1 MFLILFRERHNFVVF
16 ILNSEYHCSCCLRVC
31 TDLLTQAQHH
41 VTRARKI
48 DEQER
53 QLREKQEQERE
64 LLRQRQ
70 QLEAEQKAKEKEQQL
85 QQLEEQRQQF
95 KLKTQNLLQFKEEPE
110 QKKKSKV
117 NKWSTPKQLYYTMK

>member
-1 MFLILFRERHNFVVF
+1 MHSLCVTIVHVT
-16 ILNSEYHCSCCLRVC
+16 LRVC
-31 TDLLTQAQHH
+31 SDLLTQAQHH
-41 VTRARKI
+41 VARARKI

-117 NKWSTPKQLYYTMK
+117 NIWIAANNCTNRIIY